1 MSKFFNNENS
11 DSESSELEEDYEDK
25 IDLILEWA
33 KSRPNF
39 NTRFVSSVKKYY
51 MENGEL
57 TSAQEVAID
66 NIITKF
72 KIK

>member
-11 DSESSELEEDYEDK
+11 DSDSSDLEEDYEDK
-25 IDLILEWA
+25 IDRILEWA
-33 KSRPNF
+33 KSRPTF
-39 NTRFVSSVKKYY
+39 STRFVASVKKYY

-72 KIK
+72 KIR